1 MKNYLDINKDAWNK
15 RTPIHIKSAFYN
27 LENWIKGECSLNSI
41 ELNLL
46 EQVKNKCILHLQCHF
61 GQDTLSLSRLGAKCT
76 GIDFSTEA
84 INKANELNTQLNLDA
99 NFICTD
105 VYSCLDKLDEKFDI
119 VYTSYG
125 TIGWLPDINKWAK
138 IISQALKPNGK
149 LVFVEFHP
157 FIWTMDSNLSK
168 IEYSYFNSSAIIEE
182 SSGTY
187 TDNNAEISYK
197 EVSWNHG
204 LAEVFQALKKAGLEI
219 KDFNEYNYSPYNCF
233 QNLTEVEK
241 GKFQFTSYKGMIP
254 MVYSLEATKV

>member
-1 MKNYLDINKDAWNK
+1 MKNLI
-15 RTPIHIKSAFYN
+15 F
-27 LENWIKGECSLNSI
+27 
-41 ELNLL
+41 
-46 EQVKNKCILHLQCHF
+46 
-61 GQDTLSLSRLGAKCT
+61 
-76 GIDFSTEA
+76 
-84 INKANELNTQLNLDA
+84 
-99 NFICTD
+99 D
-105 VYSCLDKLDEKFDI
+105 V

-138 IISQALKPNGK
+138 IISKALKPNGK

-197 EVSWNHG
+197 EVGWNHG

-254 MVYSLEATKV
+254 MVYSLVATKV